1 MYTVAFSDFD
11 KKLGRSIKA
20 LKAKNGHSLYQAD
33 QLLKSIHEMIDN
45 SIKLTIVVSD
55 MDKELDYR
63 FENKVISANAAK
75 PMLMAILEED
85 IITSGHEDGQ
95 KILNDLMKQYQSEV
109 EKESE
114 EKTQEDSNSR
124 TGKGRKKGLNLLGKF
139 RKGSKEL
146 EEENST
152 VNDFA
157 DLEEQDKEVAA
168 ASINDF
174 EEMENLSY
182 QFTEIE
188 EEPPNDP
195 FEKHFATQGETETA
209 AREDYSQFSEEDL
222 SSSSYTDT
230 EFSFDSVVENEE
242 DPIIEDTFEEEAAVY
257 ESVLP
262 ETQSQVETSKNEQ
275 VVFPSYDSYLDLSI
289 VQPIVE
295 RNKDRFD
302 NQNLIKFLGINTN
315 EQTVNELEKVMLQH
329 AAKSLGESRFE
340 LLKDYFHNSIANIK
354 DKIQTELAQTYDQAL
369 SLDYRMEAAQKM
381 EEELTK
387 IYGES
392 GVVFSK
398 YEQDQEEEYQ
408 LKVEKFE
415 QEQKKALDEFIRS
428 QSLEKMIFIQDLNEK
443 KSSRINLYKESMQK
457 ELNSKE
463 EKLLDEKMYELK
475 YASVNQLSES
485 KRQSIRRFE
494 EQMDSAVDDAWMN
507 IQTALEELQIDIQS
521 YIPTWKEEI
530 EEKRRLE
537 AEEREEQ
544 RQQQALELERQRIE
558 LQKQQLEMQLNGIK
572 TPSEQPQIQIIQPV
586 QQPVQQPIQQPV
598 QQSNK
603 EDYFY
608 KFIENKLSELDK
620 KIETTLQEKQNTPVA
635 PIPFPTAVQTP
646 TEMQQRSRRFLGK
659 KSLFTGSA
667 LAVLVGSG
675 AIAGHSL
682 TSDSLKPK
690 VVEAKDISSETSELS
705 NKVNSVEQNVTIV
718 DTKKKKTNATSL
730 DKLLDEKKYAE
741 AMLDFNDPDNLEKIE
756 ETLYLNKE
764 LETLITFN
772 KTFNKETAFGSLDEA
787 ILSKETDKLITIYKK
802 MPESDKKNLTKE
814 RKASMALL
822 FFQKDEKKLAN
833 QVLGIKK

>member
-1 MYTVAFSDFD
+1 MYTVTFSDFD
-11 KKLGRSIKA
+11 KKLGRSIRP

-33 QLLKSIHEMIDN
+33 QLLKNIHEMIEG
-45 SIKLTIVVSD
+45 STKLTIVVSD
-55 MDKELDYR
+55 MEKELDYR
-63 FENKVISANAAK
+63 FENKVISANALQ
-75 PMLMAILEED
+75 PILMDILEED

-109 EKESE
+109 EKESD
-114 EKTQEDSNSR
+114 KTPEEDSSSR
-124 TGKGRKKGLNLLGKF
+124 IAKGRKKGLNLLGKF
-139 RKGSKEL
+139 RKGSKEG

-152 VNDFA
+152 FDDFA
-157 DLEEQDKEVAA
+157 DLEEQDKEDKEVTA
-168 ASINDF
+168 ASRNDF

-182 QFTEIE
+182 RFTEE
-188 EEPPNDP
+188 EEELPSDP

-209 AREDYSQFSEEDL
+209 ATEDDSQFLEEEL
-222 SSSSYTDT
+222 PSSNYTDT
-230 EFSFDSVVENEE
+230 EPSFDSVVENEE
-242 DPIIEDTFEEEAAVY
+242 SSVIEGTFEEGAAY
-257 ESVLP
+257 ESALP
-262 ETQSQVETSKNEQ
+262 ETQSQVATSKNEQ

-302 NQNLIKFLGINTN
+302 SRNLIKFLGINTN

-329 AAKSLGESRFE
+329 AAKSLEESRFE

-354 DKIQTELAQTYDQAL
+354 DKTQTELAQTYEQAL

-398 YEQDQEEEYQ
+398 YEHDQEEEYK
-408 LKVEKFE
+408 LKLEKFE
-415 QEQKKALDEFIRS
+415 QEQQKALDEFVRS
-428 QSLEKMIFIQDLNEK
+428 QTLEKMIFIQELNEK

-475 YASVNQLSES
+475 YASINHLSES

-494 EQMDSAVDDAWMN
+494 EQMDSAVDDAWLN
-507 IQTALEELQIDIQS
+507 IQAALEELQRDIQS
-521 YIPTWKEEI
+521 HIPTWKEEI

-537 AEEREEQ
+537 AEAREEQ

-603 EDYFY
+603 DDYFY
-608 KFIENKLSELDK
+608 KYVENQLSELNK
-620 KIETTLQEKQNTPVA
+620 KIDTTLQEKQNTPVA
-635 PIPFPTAVQTP
+635 PIPFPTAVQTSM
-646 TEMQQRSRRFLGK
+646 EAQQRSRRFLGK

-675 AIAGHSL
+675 AIAGHGL
-682 TSDSLKPK
+682 TSDSLKPT
-690 VVEAKDISSETSELS
+690 VVEAKDISSDTSELS
-705 NKVNSVEQNVTIV
+705 NKVNSVEQNVTTV
-718 DTKKKKTNATSL
+718 DTKKKRL
-730 DKLLDEKKYAE
+730 
-741 AMLDFNDPDNLEKIE
+741 M
-756 ETLYLNKE
+756 
-764 LETLITFN
+764 
-772 KTFNKETAFGSLDEA
+772 
-787 ILSKETDKLITIYKK
+787 
-802 MPESDKKNLTKE
+802 
-814 RKASMALL
+814 
-822 FFQKDEKKLAN
+822 
-833 QVLGIKK
+833 